1 MAVWIPVM
9 VVPTSLATVAIAVFI
24 TVVSRAITNWP
35 EARVN
40 STIPVPTAFAVESL
54 TLYGLLILRLGT
66 RAGQVRRDPC
76 GRRGERGRE
85 DEPNRTEEAAPGDGD
100 YQDRERMDAQGR
112 TEGDGLHEL
121 LE

>member
-1 MAVWIPVM
+1 M
-9 VVPTSLATVAIAVFI
+9 VGPAALATVAIAVFM

-54 TLYGLLILRLGT
+54 TLQGPFLLRLGT
-66 RAGQVRRDPC
+66 RAGPARRDPG

-85 DEPNRTEEAAPGDGD
+85 DEPHRTEEAAPGDGD
-100 YQDRERMDAQGR
+100 DQHRERVDAQG
-112 TEGDGLHEL
+112 
-121 LE
+121 